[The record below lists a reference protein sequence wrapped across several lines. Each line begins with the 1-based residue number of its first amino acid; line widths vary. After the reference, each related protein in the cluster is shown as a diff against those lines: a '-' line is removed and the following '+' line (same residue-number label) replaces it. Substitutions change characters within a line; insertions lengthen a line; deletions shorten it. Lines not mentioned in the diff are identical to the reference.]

1 MSTVI
6 VTTPEDLRL
15 VLQEAMSEF
24 RPAPPSSSTGSRLEI
39 LGRLEYLTAGQVAAL
54 CGVTADTVRL
64 WHRDG
69 KLVAHNTG
77 KVEKYSVEE
86 VREFLLDR
94 SQDRN
99 IPLG

>member
-15 VLQEAMSEF
+15 VLQEAMAEF
-24 RPAPPSSSTGSRLEI
+24 QPATGHPPGSLPDF
-39 LGRLEYLTAGQVAAL
+39 LARLEYLTAGQVAAL

-77 KVEKYSVEE
+77 KGEKYAVEE
-86 VREFLLDR
+86 VRDFILDR

-99 IPLG
+99 VPIG